1 MSLIHYKVLS
11 DRCLSACD
19 NSASSYNFLLIITED
34 MLLLPVLEVSKKVRD
49 VIRSVLACPVQKH
62 LVLNE
67 LSQRHRSMTGLLQKA
82 RLCATTTKQGPCLCL
97 GAGTAERACLD
108 SECHRALYS
117 QLECP
122 VSSPF
127 LGRTLSQ
134 CSNDKP
140 Q

>member
-1 MSLIHYKVLS
+1 M
-11 DRCLSACD
+11 
-19 NSASSYNFLLIITED
+19 
-34 MLLLPVLEVSKKVRD
+34 LLPVLEVSEEVRE
-49 VIRSVLACPVQKH
+49 VVRSVLACSVQQH
-62 LVLNE
+62 LGLNE
-67 LSQRHRSMTGLLQKA
+67 LSRRHRSMTGLLQKA

-127 LGRTLSQ
+127 WVELSVGTALISL
-134 CSNDKP
+134 SNPTGDIFANAVWFLIN
-140 Q
+140 